1 MKTQTLK
8 LLFLCIML
16 IVPFSTLSA
25 QDVAQAT
32 DELSTEVEAVN
43 PDDDSLEAELNDDA
57 TVNLNDSDDDTD
69 AIDDYEEASADL
81 DTGTGTIDDDSKY
94 LHIDEN
100 GNSYFLGDDGSKL
113 TAAQYVS
120 YKNRN
125 KIIDLIVR
133 FLINTIF
140 VFIITRAFYFPKSRR
155 RDFFFTYILVG
166 FAIFMLIHLM
176 SGETME
182 TGIGMGLFAIFCIMR
197 YRTESVPIREMTY
210 LFLVIAMAALNGMA
224 WDISSK
230 KPSYIDRETVAMGEL
245 LITNILFVL
254 IVRFA
259 ESKMFA
265 KGLSSKYIKY
275 DKIDLIVPEK
285 EAELIADLKTRTG
298 LDITAVNIGSI
309 DFLKDMALIKVFYK
323 DKGIE
328 SENINKMPK
337 MFE

>member
-1 MKTQTLK
+1 MKTQTKK
-8 LLFLCIML
+8 LMFLFML
-16 IVPFSTLSA
+16 LLMPFMTLIA
-25 QDVAQAT
+25 QDENQVSEAPAVAEAT
-32 DELSTEVEAVN
+32 ADAIVTDTTDDIALDADAL
-43 PDDDSLEAELNDDA
+43 DDDADN
-57 TVNLNDSDDDTD
+57 
-69 AIDDYEEASADL
+69 IDDYDEASADL
-81 DTGTGTIDDDSKY
+81 DTGTGTLEDDSKY
-94 LHIDEN
+94 SQISSD
-100 GNSYFLGDDGSKL
+100 GTVYFLGDNGKKL
-113 TAAQYVS
+113 TTAEYVS

-224 WDISSK
+224 WDISTK
-230 KPSYIDRETVAMGEL
+230 KPSYIDREMVAMGEL

-254 IVRFA
+254 IVWFA

-309 DFLKDMALIKVFYK
+309 DFLKDMALLKIFYR
-323 DKGIE
+323 DNGVE
-328 SENINKMPK
+328 GENIVKMPK